1 MKKDYVTNDQLDLKK
16 LCAKIDAMSEEEAAQ
31 YIKEYEEK
39 RSSKKE

>member
-1 MKKDYVTNDQLDLKK
+1 MKKDYVAYDGLDLKK
-16 LCAKIDAMSEEEAAQ
+16 LCDEIDAMSEEEVAQ